1 MKNFVTFLIL
11 IGSFTIAA
19 KSQEAKPQ
27 LLKEPANW
35 AFERFALPPE
45 FAPDIP
51 YKGVEELRFS
61 PGMFN
66 KDSATYFTYAF
77 VAQLDNVT
85 TVSQSN
91 IRDYLLKYF
100 KGLCNSTAKNRK
112 LVIDTSQIAVST
124 EKKKGAAVN
133 ENIYNASVN
142 LFGVFTD
149 GAPVKLNM
157 EVKVF
162 MNTPAKRIY
171 LLFIASQREKTD
183 VLWKNLYEIQREFV
197 VPN

>member
-1 MKNFVTFLIL
+1 M
-11 IGSFTIAA
+11 
-19 KSQEAKPQ
+19 
-27 LLKEPANW
+27 
-35 AFERFALPPE
+35 
-45 FAPDIP
+45 
-51 YKGVEELRFS
+51 EELRFS

-171 LLFIASQREKTD
+171 LLFIASPREKTD

-197 VPN
+197 VSN

>member
-1 MKNFVTFLIL
+1 MKDLIASLIL
-11 IGSFTIAA
+11 IVALTNAA

-35 AFERFALPPE
+35 AFERFELPPE

-112 LVIDTSQIAVST
+112 LVIDTSQIAVSM
-124 EKKKGAAVN
+124 EKKKGTIAPGYLADLVVLDRD
-133 ENIYNASVN
+133 IYAGNPSDVDKAREAGFSDHLTKPIN
-142 LFGVFTD
+142 FDRLEE
-149 GAPVKLNM
+149 AI
-157 EVKVF
+157 
-162 MNTPAKRIY
+162 RQ
-171 LLFIASQREKTD
+171 LLGSTS
-183 VLWKNLYEIQREFV
+183 
-197 VPN
+197 

>member
-35 AFERFALPPE
+35 AFERFPLPPE

-85 TVSQSN
+85 TVSQN
-91 IRDYLLKYF
+91 DIKDYLLKYF

-171 LLFIASQREKTD
+171 LLFIASPREKTD

>member
-19 KSQEAKPQ
+19 KSQETKPQ
-27 LLKEPANW
+27 LLLEPAHW
-35 AFERFALPPE
+35 TFERFELPPE

-133 ENIYNASVN
+133 EI
-142 LFGVFTD
+142 
-149 GAPVKLNM
+149 
-157 EVKVF
+157 
-162 MNTPAKRIY
+162 
-171 LLFIASQREKTD
+171 FIMPQ
-183 VLWKNLYEIQREFV
+183 
-197 VPN
+197 

>member
-35 AFERFALPPE
+35 AFERFPLPPE

-85 TVSQSN
+85 TVSQNN

-149 GAPVKLNM
+149 GAAVKLNM

-171 LLFIASQREKTD
+171 LLFIASPREKTD

>member
-85 TVSQSN
+85 TVSQN
-91 IRDYLLKYF
+91 DIKDYLLKYF

-162 MNTPAKRIY
+162 MNAPAKRIY
-171 LLFIASQREKTD
+171 LLFIASPREKTD

>member
-61 PGMFN
+61 PGMFD

-77 VAQLDNVT
+77 VAQLDDVT
-85 TVSQSN
+85 AISQSD

-100 KGLCNSTAKNRK
+100 KGLCSSTAKDRK
-112 LVIDTSQIAVST
+112 LVIDTARITVT
-124 EKKKGAAVN
+124 VEKKKGIAAN
-133 ENIYNASVN
+133 EIIYN
-142 LFGVFTD
+142 
-149 GAPVKLNM
+149 
-157 EVKVF
+157 
-162 MNTPAKRIY
+162 
-171 LLFIASQREKTD
+171 
-183 VLWKNLYEIQREFV
+183 
-197 VPN
+197 